1 MASYER
7 FALNEVRRRC
17 PGHITDALLALA
29 ARPNMFAVEL
39 LQRRTG
45 VALIPSGPIVHAVF
59 PDRGA
64 EWRGT
69 TLEIPHQL
77 PNTLLASI
85 EGRRVDE
92 VVDVEAGGHLI
103 IREARTGAGATRM
116 ICADQLA
123 PPPETNAW
131 SLTGARL
138 LIAWRVSIAYL
149 AITLPNIGRT
159 LSEPSPHTATI
170 LGMLA
175 MSAIIGVM
183 MIMSVST
190 GVEKAFY
197 AAFVLTTLGLAA
209 FWPPIGWRSDMA
221 RRLSGRGL

>member
-7 FALNEVRRRC
+7 FALDEVRRRR
-17 PGHITDALLALA
+17 PGPITDALLVLA
-29 ARPNMFAVEL
+29 ARNNMFAVEL

-59 PDRGA
+59 CDRGA
-64 EWRGT
+64 EWRGA
-69 TLEIPHQL
+69 TLEMPHQL
-77 PNTLLASI
+77 PDTLLASI

-92 VVDVEAGGHLI
+92 VVDVEVGGHLI
-103 IREARTGAGATRM
+103 VREARTGAGATRM
-116 ICADQLA
+116 ICADRLA
-123 PPPETNAW
+123 PPPKTNAW

-138 LIAWRVSIAYL
+138 LIAWCVSVAYL

-170 LGMLA
+170 LGMLTMA
-175 MSAIIGVM
+175 AIIGAV
-183 MIMSVST
+183 MIMSVNSDI
-190 GVEKAFY
+190 EKAACAVFT
-197 AAFVLTTLGLAA
+197 LTSLGLAA
-209 FWPPIGWRSDMA
+209 LWPPIGWRSDLA